1 MAVLLEYSHPLL
13 GESVGQKPDKP
24 ESINGNPLADWQEQL
39 AVWREAAD
47 EERAL
52 RYAEHFT
59 SIEGRQDR
67 QESSI
72 QLLHGRVNKILYMGI
87 VGLFGIVG
95 TLLAVV
101 IPLIVSRGGS

>member
-1 MAVLLEYSHPLL
+1 MYSHLFV
-13 GESVGQKPDKP
+13 GESVGQKPSRP
-24 ESINGNPLADWQEQL
+24 EDINGDPLADWQEQH

-67 QESSI
+67 QELSI
-72 QLLHGRVNKILYMGI
+72 RLLHGRVNKVLYMGI